1 MITIRPI
8 NEVYITS
15 LVIHMFI
22 ISDIDTSV
30 TWGVHVYVLKEFI
43 KKEKKELIY
52 IPPVPSLTSFSVFIE
67 VCDICALE
75 ILNNVSAIFSL
86 E

>member
-8 NEVYITS
+8 SEVYITL

-30 TWGVHVYVLKEFI
+30 TRGVHVYVLKEFI
-43 KKEKKELIY
+43 KKKKKY
-52 IPPVPSLTSFSVFIE
+52 S
-67 VCDICALE
+67 
-75 ILNNVSAIFSL
+75 
-86 E
+86 

>member
-1 MITIRPI
+1 MITIIPI

-43 KKEKKELIY
+43 KKEEKKD
-52 IPPVPSLTSFSVFIE
+52 S
-67 VCDICALE
+67 
-75 ILNNVSAIFSL
+75 
-86 E
+86 

>member
-1 MITIRPI
+1 MITIIPI

-43 KKEKKELIY
+43 KKKKKKTVNLHSARA
-52 IPPVPSLTSFSVFIE
+52 IPDVIFI
-67 VCDICALE
+67 VY
-75 ILNNVSAIFSL
+75 
-86 E
+86 